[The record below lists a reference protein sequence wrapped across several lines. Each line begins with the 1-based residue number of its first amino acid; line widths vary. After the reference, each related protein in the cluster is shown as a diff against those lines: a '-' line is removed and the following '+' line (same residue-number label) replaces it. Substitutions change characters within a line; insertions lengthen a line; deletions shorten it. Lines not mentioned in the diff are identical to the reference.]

1 MSNKKTIKGFIK
13 YFRRLNKAN
22 FHGAA
27 GFVKSESGEI
37 SNMEI
42 AARYLRKKGVNIQ
55 VDTTITK
62 DGGRFSEISFD

>member
-22 FHGAA
+22 FHGAV
-27 GFVKSESGEI
+27 GFTKSESGEI

-42 AARYLRKKGVNIQ
+42 AARYLRKKGINIQ
-55 VDTTITK
+55 VNTTTTE
-62 DGGRFSEISFD
+62 DGGRLSEISLD